1 MLKKEIHVI
10 NAWVPQSIHARLI
23 ALCGVAVVS
32 GIAAASE
39 PANDSPS
46 TAEMVSAAASGVS
59 FTATLEVRPICSA
72 CSDDGDAN
80 ALTTLIGTFSASGV
94 LRDSDVESLY
104 DADLATASQFR
115 ITGSTDLNFDGKL
128 DSDPSRGHGLL
139 GVVEVYVEYY
149 NDDYDLL
156 GEFATTRT
164 FSTGLEVFTIPFAAP
179 AGAVT
184 ADIYADPP
192 LDDGGDPGC
201 AGSDRDYIVI
211 QGLEPGALYTVR
223 MYGLPESGFATF
235 TSAWTLI
242 DSTFG
247 SEDELPELAL
257 SADPSGRVRLAVTS
271 MYDENVDGLDDVS
284 LCPHAVSGAY
294 TLLVSREVPAAEC
307 LADYNGDLQGDIA
320 DLLDFLDDFG
330 MCMNQPMP
338 CGVLGNLDIAPD
350 GFVDILDLLDFLEY
364 FSEGCPVILPPAAPG
379 NVSMD
384 FPGDGMVVV
393 RWNDLSNDESYF
405 AVALTDDFGDIELS
419 SFMPANSS
427 AASFDLRGELV
438 GGSTLFATVCAV
450 NDGGETCADAEATV
464 PDPCPIAPS
473 PLTWEYVRPGSVML
487 RWIDVCD
494 QEEGYNVARTIGA
507 DPDFDRIATVDPNTT
522 SYKYIG
528 MTAGLTYHFRVR
540 GVLDSSFT
548 PYSNTLSVAVP
559 SNPPNAPSALRV
571 ENLASRSL
579 DLRWNDNSANEQEF
593 RVAKGFDGVNFD
605 YIGGT
610 GPNGTTF
617 HVPNLLPNTTYK
629 FRMRAANLAGYSAYT
644 SVLSITTPSDPPTI
658 PNAPSNC
665 RITEI
670 DPLSA
675 IVRWDDNS
683 NNETEFRIAISRDGI
698 NWDAAEI
705 VGANVTSKR
714 ISGLC
719 PETPY
724 WLKVRA
730 ANAAGYSAYTNAA
743 PFTTVK
749 LYAPYD
755 LVAARDEGTPAL
767 DVVITWTNPPGSND
781 GTRIARSTD
790 NLNWDHIAT
799 VGPGV
804 SSYRDAS
811 SVLVSG
817 RRYYYRSRAY
827 KDCGGDRYYSEYSN
841 TDDSIPR

>member
-1 MLKKEIHVI
+1 MT
-10 NAWVPQSIHARLI
+10 
-23 ALCGVAVVS
+23 
-32 GIAAASE
+32 AS
-39 PANDSPS
+39 
-46 TAEMVSAAASGVS
+46 ASGVNFVS
-59 FTATLEVRPICSA
+59 TLEARPICSA
-72 CSDDGDAN
+72 CSDDGDADV
-80 ALTTLIGTFSASGV
+80 LTTLIGTFSASGV
-94 LRDSDVESLY
+94 LRESDEELLF
-104 DADLATASQFR
+104 DAVLSSVTQFR

-139 GVVEVYVEYY
+139 GDVDVYVEYY

-156 GEFATTRT
+156 GEFNTTRT

-192 LDDGGDPGC
+192 LGDGGDPGC
-201 AGSDRDYIVI
+201 SGSDWDYIVI
-211 QGLEPGALYTVR
+211 EGLEPSAQYTVR
-223 MYGLPESGFATF
+223 LFGLPESGFAAF
-235 TSAWTLI
+235 TSSWAVV
-242 DSTFG
+242 DSTFE
-247 SEDELPELAL
+247 SEDEPPMLVL
-257 SADPSGRVRLAVTS
+257 SADAFGRLRVAVTS
-271 MYDENVDGLDDVS
+271 MYDEDFDGLDDFS
-284 LCPHAVSGAY
+284 LCPHGLSGTY
-294 TLLVSREVPAAEC
+294 TLAVSREVPAAEC
-307 LADYNGDLQGDIA
+307 VADYNGDAQSDIL
-320 DLLDFLDDFG
+320 DLLDFLEDLG

-338 CGVLGNLDIAPD
+338 CGVLGNLDVVSD
-350 GFVDILDLLDFLEY
+350 GFVDILDFLDFLQY
-364 FSEGCPVILPPAAPG
+364 FSEGCPIVSPPAAPG
-379 NVSMD
+379 SVIVD
-384 FPGDGMVVV
+384 FPGNGMVRV
-393 RWNDLSNDESYF
+393 RWTDLSNDESYF
-405 AVALTDDFGDIELS
+405 TVSLIDDFGDIELS
-419 SFMPANSS
+419 TSMPANSS
-427 AASFDLRGELV
+427 AVSFDLSGELAA
-438 GGSTLFATVCAV
+438 GSTLFAAVCAV
-450 NDGGETCADAEATV
+450 NEGGEACADGEAPV
-464 PDPCPIAPS
+464 PDPCPTSPS

-487 RWIDVCD
+487 RWIDACD
-494 QEEGYNVARTIGA
+494 QEEGYNVARTIGT
-507 DPDFDRIATVDPNTT
+507 DPDFDRIATVDPDITF
-522 SYKYIG
+522 YKYIG

-548 PYSNTLSVAVP
+548 PYSNTLSVVVP

-579 DLRWNDNSANEQEF
+579 DLRWNDNSGNEQEF
-593 RVAKGFDGVNFD
+593 RVAKGVDGVNFD

-610 GPNGTTF
+610 GPNGTAF
-617 HVPNLLPNTTYK
+617 HVANLLPNTTYK

-644 SVLSITTPSDPPTI
+644 PILSVTTPSEGPTI

-705 VGANVTSKR
+705 VEANTTSKR
-714 ISGLC
+714 INGLC

-749 LYAPYD
+749 LNAPYD
-755 LVAARDEGTPAL
+755 LDASRDDNTPAL
-767 DVVITWTNPPGSND
+767 DVVITWTNPSGTND

-790 NLNWDHIAT
+790 NVNWDHIAT

-827 KDCGGDRYYSEYSN
+827 KDCGGDRYYSNYSN